1 MAFELKGKVI
11 EVLPLTKG
19 TSANNKEWQ
28 KQIFAIEEIEGNY
41 PKKVAFQGFGDKCN
55 LVSNLKVNQVITVH
69 FNVESNKFKDNY
81 FTNLSVWKIDF
92 EGVTNGSNE
101 PVVQAQST
109 VVEDNQEL
117 PF

>member
-1 MAFELKGKVI
+1 MEIKGKVI
-11 EVLPLTKG
+11 EVLPLVKG
-19 TSANNKEWQ
+19 TSASNKEWQ

-41 PKKVAFQGFGDKCN
+41 PKKVAFQGFGDKCS

-92 EGVTNGSNE
+92 EGVTNNNE
-101 PVVQAQST
+101 PVVQAQVQST
-109 VVEDNQEL
+109 SNKVEDDL

>member
-11 EVLPLTKG
+11 EVLPLVKG
-19 TSANNKEWQ
+19 VSNSGKEWQ
-28 KQIFAIEEIEGNY
+28 KQIFAIEEIEGQY

-92 EGVTNGSNE
+92 EGVTNGSNSNDQ
-101 PVVQAQST
+101 VVSQST
-109 VVEDNQEL
+109 VNSLDDL
-117 PF
+117 PW